1 MVNHG
6 VNAGEQAT
14 SVSTPVVAE
23 SGVPFVVGTAPIQ
36 SATNPAKAGV
46 PVLCTSWDEAVAALG
61 YSDDWE
67 KYTLCEVMYS
77 HFKLFG
83 CQPVIFC
90 NVLDLA
96 DSDNKETVAAED
108 MVVTAHKIKLPIEAI
123 NDNTLVI
130 KATGEQGDA
139 YVLDTDYSTY
149 YDGEN
154 LVIEFLADGSVYE
167 AATASVAYTKV
178 KADNVKAAD
187 VANGFEGVELCLT
200 KIGVVPDLL
209 LAGRFSKDATVAAV
223 MATKAANING
233 ILKAKALCD
242 IDSSKAGATSYDKVL
257 ETKNKAN
264 IVDSEQIACWPMV
277 KLGDKKFH
285 MSTQLAGSMATIDSE
300 NEGCPYESPSNKGL
314 KIDGLVLEDGTEV
327 NLTLAQANTLN
338 ANGVVTALN
347 FFNGWVAWG
356 NYTACYPANTDVKDY
371 FIPVSRMFKWI
382 DNTLVKTFWKN
393 VDDPMNR
400 RLIDTVLDTANIWM
414 NGLVGKGYLYGARC
428 EMLESENPLTDLMA
442 GKIKIHTYIAPPPP
456 AQEIDFVT
464 EYDVNYIQS
473 ALG

>member
-6 VNAGEQAT
+6 VNASEQAT

-23 SGVPFVVGTAPIQ
+23 SGIPFVVGTAPVQ
-36 SATNPAKAGV
+36 TADNPAGAGI
-46 PVLCTSWDEAVAALG
+46 PVLCTGWDEAVKALG

-90 NVLDLA
+90 NVLDITK
-96 DSDNKETVAAED
+96 SGNKESVAAAD
-108 MVVTAHKIKLPIEAI
+108 IAITAHKIKLPAEAI
-123 NDNTLVI
+123 AGTLVI
-130 KATGEQGDA
+130 KAAGGQGNA
-139 YVLDTDYSTY
+139 YVIDTDYSTY

-154 LVIEFLADGSVYE
+154 LIIEFLADGDAYE
-167 AATASVAYTKV
+167 ATNANVAYTKV
-178 KADNVKAAD
+178 KTTAVTTTEIAA
-187 VANGFEGVELCLT
+187 GLESIELCLT
-200 KIGVVPDLL
+200 KVGVTPDII
-209 LAGRFSKDATVAAV
+209 LAPGFSEKSDIAAV

-242 IDSSKAGATSYDKVL
+242 IDSSSGGATMYSKVL
-257 ETKNKAN
+257 EVKNSRN

-300 NEGCPYESPSNKGL
+300 NEGCPYESPSNKEL
-314 KIDGLVLEDGTEV
+314 KCDGLVLSDGTEV
-327 NLTLAQANTLN
+327 NLTLSQANYLN
-338 ANGVVTALN
+338 ANGIVTALN

-356 NYTACYPANTDVKDY
+356 NYNACYPSNTDVKDY
-371 FIPVSRMFKWI
+371 FIPVSRVFKWV

-393 VDDPMNR
+393 VDDPTNR
-400 RLIDTVLDTANIWM
+400 RLIDSVLDAANIWI
-414 NGLVGKGYLYGARC
+414 NGLVGKGFLYGGRC
-428 EMLESENPLTDLMA
+428 EMLESENPLTNIMA
-442 GKIKIHTYIAPPPP
+442 GKVKIHFYITPPGP
-456 AQEIDFVT
+456 AQQIDFVV
-464 EYDVNYIQS
+464 EYDINYIQS